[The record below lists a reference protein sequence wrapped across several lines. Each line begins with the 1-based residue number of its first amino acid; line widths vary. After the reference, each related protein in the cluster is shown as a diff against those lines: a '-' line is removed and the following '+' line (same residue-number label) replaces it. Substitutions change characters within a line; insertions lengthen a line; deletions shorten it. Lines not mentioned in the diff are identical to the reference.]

1 MVKKKYRALRI
12 IAFLFQV
19 LAWVSLILAIF
30 GAIGAVLAGV
40 LNMVSIPALEGLG
53 GANTR
58 VMAGIV
64 AGIVS
69 AVGVIIFGLIYFVVN
84 LALSEFIYVQ
94 IDIEQNTR
102 QSAEALRVL
111 LQVQQ
116 EALTPAVAGMPA
128 VSAPAVPVEPYPAE
142 PTVTTA
148 TPPQPK

>member
-1 MVKKKYRALRI
+1 MVKKKYRALRV

-40 LNMVSIPALEGLG
+40 FNMVSIPALESLG

-58 VMAGIV
+58 VMASIV
-64 AGIVS
+64 AGVS
-69 AVGVIIFGLIYFVVN
+69 TAAGVIIFGLIYFLIN
-84 LALSEFIYVQ
+84 LAASEFISLQ
-94 IDIEQNTR
+94 IDIEQNSR
-102 QSAEALRVL
+102 QSADSLRVL

-116 EALTPAVAGMPA
+116 EALSPSATVQTAMPLPP
-128 VSAPAVPVEPYPAE
+128 APAEPYPAE